1 MKNIIIVAFIAI
13 LPVLAFGQNKSIEK
27 FYNKYKSQENV
38 TDINLQGWVLELA
51 ASFSDDESEKVLEKI
66 SKLRVLVIEEGNLV
80 NGSEYN
86 QLVKEIKNDS
96 FEELMQF
103 KDGNDKVDIMLKE
116 KDNKIT
122 NLLLI
127 ARGNDGFIMLSLEGD
142 LDWKDLKSLE
152 IDVEGAEHLKKLP
165 DDMPRA

>member
-1 MKNIIIVAFIAI
+1 
-13 LPVLAFGQNKSIEK
+13 
-27 FYNKYKSQENV
+27 
-38 TDINLQGWVLELA
+38 
-51 ASFSDDESEKVLEKI
+51 
-66 SKLRVLVIEEGNLV
+66 V

-103 KDGNDKVDIMLKE
+103 KEGNEKVDILLKE
-116 KDNKIT
+116 KGDKIT

-142 LDWKDLKSLE
+142 LDWKDLKSLK